1 MRADRPWSLF
11 LGGCVALRVL
21 VPLVV
26 LAAAP
31 TKLPS
36 APHYTYAPLA
46 GDSYGFYH
54 ALANLYAAAPIVFDG
69 WIAVA
74 SLVLLACLGVAG
86 ELIRRSGLTW
96 LAASLW
102 LLGPSLVLA
111 LLVHDMADSGA
122 GVIGWPLI
130 WAVATLPLPILHLAT
145 TPDRAFAFG
154 LAVSLAANAFTVVAT
169 AIVGRR
175 LSGRRSVGLLAAAL
189 LASWPLWT
197 SLVAGSQ
204 AWANGQWNVDVG
216 LSLYTEPVSTA
227 LVAAALLLVT
237 DDRFGAVAAVV
248 AGVALGFSTAA
259 KLTDGLIGA
268 AITVVV
274 ALRDGVTRGALVAF
288 GGLISLP
295 VLLGYWKHGYA
306 NDFEGVAAPPGGR
319 YQWRFL
325 HENLTGSTI
334 FTPWMLLVLLPLAAV
349 GVASIR
355 DRFGRALL
363 VLPIA
368 VTVAA
373 YATYFWTAQHPRF
386 FYVVMPAVF
395 ILQAAGAVFVL
406 EAAGAIRLMRSAH
419 RHQPVPESV
428 DEPEPRSLTK
438 SRS

>member
-1 MRADRPWSLF
+1 VKADRSWSLF

-31 TKLPS
+31 TKLPL

-54 ALANLYAAAPIVFDG
+54 ALANLYAAAPVVFDG
-69 WIAVA
+69 WIGIA
-74 SLVLLACLGVAG
+74 SLVLLACFGIAG
-86 ELIRRSGLTW
+86 ELVRRSGLTW

-102 LLGPSLVLA
+102 LLGASLVLGVF
-111 LLVHDMADSGA
+111 VHDMADSGA

-130 WAVATLPLPILHLAT
+130 WAFATLPLPILRLAT
-145 TPDRAFAFG
+145 TPDHAFAFG
-154 LAVSLAANAFTVVAT
+154 LAVSLAANGFTVVAT

-204 AWANGQWNVDVG
+204 AWGNGQWNVDTG
-216 LSLYTEPVSTA
+216 LALYTEPVSTA
-227 LVAAALLLVT
+227 LVAAALLLLT
-237 DDRFGAVAAVV
+237 DDRLGATAAVV
-248 AGVALGFSTAA
+248 AGLVLGFSTAV

-268 AITVVV
+268 AITAVV
-274 ALRDGVTRGALVAF
+274 ALRDGVTRGALVAL

-295 VLLGYWKHGYA
+295 VLLGYWSHGYA
-306 NDFEGVAAPPGGR
+306 SDFEGVAAPPGGR
-319 YQWRFL
+319 YQWRFV
-325 HENLTGSTI
+325 HENLISSTI
-334 FTPWMLLVLLPLAAV
+334 FTPWMLVVLLPLAVIGA
-349 GVASIR
+349 ASIR

-373 YATYFWTAQHPRF
+373 YATYYWTVQHPRF

-395 ILQAAGAVFVL
+395 ILQAAGAVRV
-406 EAAGAIRLMRSAH
+406 ARSAQ
-419 RHQPVPESV
+419 RREPVPESV
-428 DEPEPRSLTK
+428 AEREPGSLDERSVVARGK
-438 SRS
+438 AAP